1 MKTISFGEYKN
12 IQRMSFNDLNRYIL
26 RIAKIGYD
34 QCMNDIT
41 GGEPCEVYCLDES
54 EVRDKLKTFPIS
66 DGLIEKI
73 ITALET

>member
-1 MKTISFGEYKN
+1 MKTISFGEYKK

-34 QCMNDIT
+34 QCMHDIT
-41 GGEPCEVYCLDES
+41 KDEPCEVFCLDES
-54 EVRDKLKTFPIS
+54 EVRDRLKTFPIS